1 MNYSINL
8 REMSQTNINEKDL
21 SAKIMEA
28 LGRAIQRLKVETKAT
43 NTYLVVSDGKGGAK
57 KIYAK
62 DL

>member
-1 MNYSINL
+1 MIQ
-8 REMSQTNINEKDL
+8 RNIKEKDL

-43 NTYLVVSDGKGGAK
+43 NTYLVVADSKGVPK